1 VPVTGRIAAAFAT
14 LDVFVV
20 LFRTT
25 LTQAIRYLCF
35 SAFSLPAAM
44 RRGDLS
50 TAFFTLKGTVG
61 ALENFPDGLNFLF
74 PDDGVLFFP

>member
-1 VPVTGRIAAAFAT
+1 VPVTGGIAAAFAT

-25 LTQAIRYLCF
+25 LTQTIRYIRFAVFGLH
-35 SAFSLPAAM
+35 AAM
-44 RRGDLS
+44 RGADLS
-50 TAFFTLKGTVG
+50 TAFFALKRTVC
-61 ALENFPDGLNFLF
+61 ALENLPDGLNFLL